1 MQTGLRITA
10 FAAGLAAAFGSAYAV
25 GGALEPADAPKKPA
39 HQDAHGEKERP
50 AAGKGE
56 AEDLPGGLAVS
67 RDGFTLDLDTPRVEA
82 GEPAELRFSVVDEDT
97 SRKVTAFR
105 REHGRELHLIVASG
119 DLATYRHLH
128 PVRAADGTWSAPV
141 ELPEAGGY
149 RVFADFTPDV
159 KNAEGVTLGADLA
172 AAGDARPEP
181 LPDTGRTV
189 TVDGYEVTLDG
200 ALRPGAGTEITM
212 EVEGRQAGHRPPAAP
227 RRVRPPRRTPR
238 RRPRVPPRPSERRA
252 RRRPDEAGPRDLLH
266 RDGPDQGRL
275 PPLPRLPARG
285 QGPHRRVHRA
295 RRGASPEASVPGSGE
310 TPGHGH

>member
-105 REHGRELHLIVASG
+105 REHGRELHLIVAW
-119 DLATYRHLH
+119 ATS
-128 PVRAADGTWSAPV
+128 PPTGTCIPYGPPTAPG
-141 ELPEAGGY
+141 PPPSNCP
-149 RVFADFTPDV
+149 R
-159 KNAEGVTLGADLA
+159 
-172 AAGDARPEP
+172 
-181 LPDTGRTV
+181 
-189 TVDGYEVTLDG
+189 
-200 ALRPGAGTEITM
+200 
-212 EVEGRQAGHRPPAAP
+212 PAATASSPTSP
-227 RRVRPPRRTPR
+227 RT
-238 RRPRVPPRPSERRA
+238 
-252 RRRPDEAGPRDLLH
+252 
-266 RDGPDQGRL
+266 
-275 PPLPRLPARG
+275 
-285 QGPHRRVHRA
+285 
-295 RRGASPEASVPGSGE
+295 
-310 TPGHGH
+310 